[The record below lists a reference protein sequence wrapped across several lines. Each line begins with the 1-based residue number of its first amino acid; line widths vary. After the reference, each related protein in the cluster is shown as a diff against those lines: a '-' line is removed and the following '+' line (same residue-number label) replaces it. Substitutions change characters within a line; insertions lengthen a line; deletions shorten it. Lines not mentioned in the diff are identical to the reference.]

1 MTNEP
6 EVVNDCNELS
16 EPLEWM
22 RQRVGMRL
30 RHMVVLAEGGVNM
43 PFDGFTA
50 KDFQVFAIPDFPGR
64 MAAIRG
70 QIQPKLF
77 ALAEEVGPKLKPIV
91 GSETF
96 FHVAKHMRRT
106 VNPPD
111 DTWVAFGPEKRG
123 YKKAQ
128 HFKVAISRHCIRFLF
143 EMGPEYA
150 DKAKWVRAWERET
163 GRLAGQLRK
172 RSGLGWYK
180 NEHDEKPAAL
190 LTSLS
195 SEEIERLVGE
205 LTRRKDGQLVFGRR
219 LDQAE
224 VLRLKPDAFKQV
236 ALATFADLASLYKLG

>member
-1 MTNEP
+1 MAFTE
-6 EVVNDCNELS
+6 
-16 EPLEWM
+16 
-22 RQRVGMRL
+22 
-30 RHMVVLAEGGVNM
+30 
-43 PFDGFTA
+43 FTA
-50 KDFQVFAIPDFPGR
+50 KDFQVFAIPDFAGR
-64 MAAIRG
+64 MAALRG

-77 ALAEEVGPKLKPIV
+77 ALAEEIGRKLKQIV

-96 FHVAKHMRRT
+96 SHVAKHMRRT

-128 HFKVAISRHCIRFLF
+128 HLKLAISRHCIRLLF

-163 GRLAGQLRK
+163 GRLAVKLKKGP
-172 RSGLGWYK
+172 GLGWYK
-180 NEHDEKPAAL
+180 NEHDEDPAAL
-190 LTSLS
+190 LESLS
-195 SEEIERLVGE
+195 SQEIGRLVGE

-224 VLRLKPDAFKQV
+224 VLRLKPAAFVQA
-236 ALATFADLASLYKLG
+236 ALATFRDLAPLYKLG

>member
-1 MTNEP
+1 MTF
-6 EVVNDCNELS
+6 
-16 EPLEWM
+16 
-22 RQRVGMRL
+22 R
-30 RHMVVLAEGGVNM
+30 
-43 PFDGFTA
+43 GFTA

-77 ALAEEVGPKLKPIV
+77 ALAEEIGPNLKPIV
-91 GSETF
+91 GSEAF
-96 FHVAKHMRRT
+96 PHVAKHMRRT

-128 HFKVAISRHCIRFLF
+128 HFKLAISRYSLRFLF
-143 EMGPEYA
+143 EIGPEYV
-150 DKAKWVRAWERET
+150 DKVKWARAWKRET

-172 RSGLGWYK
+172 RPGLGWYK
-180 NEHDEKPAAL
+180 NEHDEEPGAL
-190 LTSLS
+190 LESLS
-195 SEEIERLVGE
+195 SQEIERLTGE

-224 VLRLKPDAFKQV
+224 IVRMKADALEQA
-236 ALATFADLASLYKLG
+236 ALATFRDLAPLYRLK